1 MIACRPVHPLREL
14 RDALSLTPT
23 ELADAVG
30 RSRPF
35 VVMVENGK
43 TSLGR
48 ESVLALFDRYR
59 DALNRLGITAEDLL
73 RGSRERSG
81 GDDGGPHHAPVA

>member
-1 MIACRPVHPLREL
+1 M
-14 RDALSLTPT
+14 DLSPT
-23 ELADAVG
+23 ELAEAIG

-73 RGSRERSG
+73 RGSRERSPAEPEAGPG
-81 GDDGGPHHAPVA
+81 GEGGEARAAS